1 MYGYSPIY
9 SSYGYV
15 AARSCPWP
23 RSKVELNQKFR
34 ALWAQHIYWTRLAV
48 NSIAGSLPD
57 LQPTLNRLLRNPDDF
72 AAVLTPFYGTANA
85 SEFARL
91 FREHL
96 TIAAELVQL
105 LKAGNT
111 QAAADAQKRWYAN
124 ADAIAVFLARINPFW
139 SQKEWQRMMYEHLK
153 LLTEEVAARLSGNYT
168 ENVATN
174 DRIEPQAYEMADVM
188 TEGVVRQFPS
198 AFQV

>member
-1 MYGYSPIY
+1 MYGYLPVY

-15 AARSCPWP
+15 AARGCPWTP
-23 RSKVELNQKFR
+23 SKVELNRTLR

-48 NSIAGSLPD
+48 NSIVGGLPD
-57 LQPTLNRLLRNPDDF
+57 TQATLNRLLRNPEDF
-72 AAVLTPFYGTANA
+72 AAVLAPLYGAA
-85 SEFARL
+85 KAAEFAKL
-91 FREHL
+91 LREHL

-105 LKAGNT
+105 LKSGNT

-124 ADAIAVFLARINPFW
+124 ADAIAAFLAGINPFW
-139 SQKEWQRMMYEHLK
+139 SRQEWQKMLYEHLK
-153 LLTEEVAARLSGNYT
+153 LLTEEVAARITGNYT

-188 TEGVVRQFPS
+188 TEGIVRQFPS
-198 AFQV
+198 VFQG